1 MVILPGMSPAE
12 RKALLT
18 LLGLIVAGHGVR
30 TWMLNPGDAPGSVAI
45 LRPAGD
51 DALARQR
58 EAARQAARPLA
69 PGERIDLN
77 TATAGELV
85 RLPRVGPALARRIVA
100 DRDANGPFRSLADL
114 DRVAGVGPALLREV
128 AGHVTQGEGSAG
140 AAGPQGGEGG
150 VDINTAGEAELL
162 RLPGIGP
169 AKARAIIAYRQ
180 ARGPFASVAELVQ
193 VPGIGPATVANLAG
207 LAMVR

>member
-1 MVILPGMSPAE
+1 MSPAE
-12 RKALLT
+12 RKVLLT

-30 TWMLNPGDAPGSVAI
+30 TWILNTGEAPGSVT
-45 LRPAGD
+45 LLQPAGE

-77 TATAGELV
+77 TATAGELD

-100 DRDANGPFRSLADL
+100 DREANGPYRTLADL
-114 DRVAGVGPALLREV
+114 DRVSGIGPALLREL
-128 AGHVTQGEGSAG
+128 AGHVTQGEGRAEAPGERGG
-140 AAGPQGGEGG
+140 AEL
-150 VDINTAGEAELL
+150 VNVNTAGEAELL

-180 ARGPFASVAELVQ
+180 ARGSFASVAELSQ
-193 VPGIGPATVANLAG
+193 VPGIGPATVARLAG
-207 LAMVR
+207 LATVR

>member
-1 MVILPGMSPAE
+1 MSPAE

-58 EAARQAARPLA
+58 DAARQAARPLA

-77 TATAGELV
+77 TATAGDLV

-100 DRDANGPFRSLADL
+100 DREANGPFRDLADL
-114 DRVAGVGPALLREV
+114 DRVAGIGPALLREV
-128 AGHVTQGEGSAG
+128 ADHVRQGQG
-140 AAGPQGGEGG
+140 AAGAPGPRGGEGA
-150 VDINTAGEAELL
+150 VNLNTAGEAELL

-169 AKARAIIAYRQ
+169 TKARAIIAYRQ
-180 ARGPFASVAELVQ
+180 ARGPFASVAELAQ

-207 LAMVR
+207 LATVR